1 MMGVTA
7 TMLSSLAQ
15 CCPPGGG
22 RISNFAVLAG
32 FVLVF
37 SLWQVVKWTRT
48 TWKAEGATRLVRS
61 AKVGIIVV
69 LSGALAAL
77 AAVQVAALADD
88 GATHVV
94 GTSTT
99 QTRGIPKLVDL
110 GSKSCIPC
118 KEMAP
123 ILDELSRQYA
133 GRFDVEFID
142 VGLRQN
148 QEPAQRYGIRLI
160 PTQIFFDK
168 DGNELWR
175 HEGFLGKVEI
185 LAKWRELG
193 IAFEAGRPG
202 DSASTGKTA
211 DVPLS
216 GSQ

>member
-1 MMGVTA
+1 MTGVTV

-22 RISNFAVLAG
+22 RISNFVVLTG
-32 FVLVF
+32 FVLAF
-37 SLWQVVKWTRT
+37 SLWQAVKWTRA

-77 AAVQVAALADD
+77 AAAQVAALADD
-88 GATHVV
+88 GATNVA

-110 GSKSCIPC
+110 GSKTCIAC
-118 KEMAP
+118 KKMAP
-123 ILDELSRQYA
+123 ILDELRREYA
-133 GRFDVEFID
+133 GQFDVEFID
-142 VGLRQN
+142 VGLREN
-148 QEPAQRYGIRLI
+148 QESARQHGVRLI

-175 HEGFLGKVEI
+175 HEGFLGKAEI

-193 IAFEAGRPG
+193 IALEADRPG
-202 DSASTGKTA
+202 DSARPAKAA
-211 DVPLS
+211 DDPLS
-216 GSQ
+216 GER